1 MFLKFGSLKFG
12 SSSSATSGSTMT
24 NSPGADARCGR
35 EARSAAAGR
44 GGMRRA
50 GWGLAGWGLAGLT
63 AVVFAAAAL
72 GEQKVAQIPEV
83 RAVSPRGPLDA
94 DEQATIQLF
103 ERVASSVVYINTRAL
118 VEEQIGFFVRP
129 SVSQGTGSGFVWD
142 EAGHVVTNF
151 HVIESVIDADRSD
164 LQVVF
169 SDGSAVDATVVG
181 FDADQDV
188 AVLKVESTS
197 RMLQPIP
204 LGTSS
209 DLRVGQRVYA
219 IGNPFG
225 LDQTLTTGII
235 SALRRSIT
243 SMSGKDIFNVIQ
255 TDAAINPGNSGGPL
269 LDSAGRLI
277 GVNTAIR
284 SPSGVS
290 AGIGFA
296 VPVDT
301 INEVVTELINPSMRP
316 DATLGIVRADPRDE
330 KSLGIR
336 RGVLIAQVQE
346 GSGAQLA
353 GLRGTAF
360 RRTRRGTE
368 VRVGDVIV
376 GINDRMV
383 NNFFDLRR
391 ALQQFEPGQVVEVS
405 VQRGE
410 TVERVNVKLG
420 GRQPE

>member
-1 MFLKFGSLKFG
+1 
-12 SSSSATSGSTMT
+12 
-24 NSPGADARCGR
+24 
-35 EARSAAAGR
+35 
-44 GGMRRA
+44 
-50 GWGLAGWGLAGLT
+50 
-63 AVVFAAAAL
+63 
-72 GEQKVAQIPEV
+72 
-83 RAVSPRGPLDA
+83 
-94 DEQATIQLF
+94 
-103 ERVASSVVYINTRAL
+103 
-118 VEEQIGFFVRP
+118 
-129 SVSQGTGSGFVWD
+129 
-142 EAGHVVTNF
+142 
-151 HVIESVIDADRSD
+151 
-164 LQVVF
+164 VVF

>member
-1 MFLKFGSLKFG
+1 
-12 SSSSATSGSTMT
+12 
-24 NSPGADARCGR
+24 
-35 EARSAAAGR
+35 
-44 GGMRRA
+44 MRRA